1 MLSPFQRPF
10 SSTLA
15 VILASGLTLAAAAA
29 PAHAEDGYDLWLR
42 YAPIE
47 SAPLRDAY
55 RQAIAGVVVQQS
67 PATAT
72 IVSNELTRGA
82 QGAARRRRAGVDR
95 RSPAT
100 ARS

>member
-1 MLSPFQRPF
+1 MFLTLRSVRRF

-15 VILASGLTLAAAAA
+15 VLSALAAAPA

-47 SAPLRDAY
+47 SVPLRDAY

-67 PATAT
+67 PETAA
-72 IVSNELTRGA
+72 IVTKELARGLKGLL
-82 QGAARRRRAGVDR
+82 GADV
-95 RSPAT
+95 PAWT
-100 ARS
+100 